1 MERGD
6 RTIVRK
12 GGKRD
17 TRVRGAPAAARRP
30 RGNSPLREA
39 VVTLDAEDIALA
51 RLQAHLRRAE
61 TIQSAPR
68 SAASTARR
76 TTVQLPD
83 SLLLRLRE
91 RARREGVTPSE
102 VVRQAVENFL
112 RSR

>member
-6 RTIVRK
+6 KTKLGK

-17 TRVRGAPAAARRP
+17 TRVRGAPAAGRRP

-39 VVTLDAEDIALA
+39 AVTLDAEDIALA

-61 TIQSAPR
+61 TIQSPPR
-68 SAASTARR
+68 STAPTARR
-76 TTVQLPD
+76 ITLRLRDALV
-83 SLLLRLRE
+83 LRLRE
-91 RARREGVTPSE
+91 RARREGMTPSE
-102 VVRQAVENFL
+102 VVQRALENFL